1 MATVTKA
8 KIAEGLFLNIGLN
21 KRESS
26 DLVDLLFDEMKLHL
40 SQGTQLKISAFGN
53 FDLRDKASR
62 PGRNPKTGE
71 VIPVSARRVVT
82 FKAGNKLRGSVDA
95 YTRNSNE

>member
-1 MATVTKA
+1 METITKS
-8 KIAEGLFLNIGLN
+8 KIAEGLFLSLGLN

-26 DLVDLLFDEMKLHL
+26 EFVDLLFDEMKLHL

-53 FDLRDKASR
+53 FDLRNKASR

-71 VIPVSARRVVT
+71 VIPVTARRVVT

-95 YTRNSNE
+95 YGRNSNE